1 MERKQYRLY
10 DVLDGFS
17 NRFKIGEFDTLT
29 EVRKAALHW
38 DVEET
43 DGECE
48 FALYRLNE
56 LDGKYHFVP
65 VWTY

>member
-1 MERKQYRLY
+1 MSSLYRLY
-10 DVLDGFS
+10 DVYDGFS
-17 NRFKIGEFDTLT
+17 HRTLVGQYDTLR
-29 EVRKAALHW
+29 EVKRAALHW

-56 LDGKYHFVP
+56 LDGKYYLVED
-65 VWTY
+65 WSY